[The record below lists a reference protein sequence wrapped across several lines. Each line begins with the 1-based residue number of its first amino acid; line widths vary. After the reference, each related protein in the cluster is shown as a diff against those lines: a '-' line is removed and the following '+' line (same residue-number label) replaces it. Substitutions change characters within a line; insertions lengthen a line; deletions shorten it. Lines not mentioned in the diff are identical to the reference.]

1 MKPGSRLSEVGVRID
16 FGIFKLDTKWV
27 PDPRQ
32 RDAAWALYVE
42 LSTRI
47 ATQELDLEVGLVR
60 EAFDSLHAL
69 FAVTR
74 EILRKEGPQVGM
86 GPQTVGGI
94 AVRVLNSSIRPLLA
108 KWHPRLAE
116 WEAKKGAQVSP
127 RVHERAWPEEAKCR
141 GELAKL
147 QRGLST
153 YAETLGK
160 IAGAA

>member
-1 MKPGSRLSEVGVRID
+1 MKQPSRLTEVGIRID
-16 FGIFKLDTKWV
+16 SGIFKLDTKWE

-60 EAFDSLHAL
+60 EALDSLHAM

-74 EILRKEGPQVGM
+74 EILRKEGPHVGM
-86 GPQTVGGI
+86 GPETVGGV
-94 AVRVLNSSIRPLLA
+94 AVRVLNAGIRPFLA
-108 KWHPRLAE
+108 KWHPRLAD
-116 WEAKKGAQVSP
+116 WESRKDPHTSA
-127 RVHERAWPEEAKCR
+127 RVHERAWPDEPKCR

-153 YAETLGK
+153 YAETLGQ